1 MCWGGCGID
10 TVEGRRREQYEAYVT
25 VMSPYITLRHELWE
39 QGLQAA
45 SQCFQDQDCVGAG
58 PVKV

>member
-10 TVEGRRREQYEAYVT
+10 TEEGRRREQYEAYVT

-45 SQCFQDQDCVGAG
+45 SPCFQD
-58 PVKV
+58 